1 MNTNTAKYNLVKI
14 SVFTLIFFLNQ
25 TLANKIEIFNV
36 APNFVFAI
44 VLSASLCE
52 NNQANIYYSL
62 AFGLLFDFFNSKIL
76 CIHGILFLLIPF
88 FLSEIYHTYF
98 ENMISVQTLLA
109 VVGCLTYSLLFAVFF
124 GLRDAGFITI
134 FLRISIVEFLYNSLI
149 AVITIFIYRKVL
161 TVRRSAWR
169 VR

>member
-1 MNTNTAKYNLVKI
+1 MNTGTAKYNLVKT
-14 SVFTLIFFLNQ
+14 SVFILIFFLNQ
-25 TLANKIEIFNV
+25 TLANKIEILNV
-36 APNFVFAI
+36 APNFIFAV
-44 VLSASLCE
+44 VLCASLSE

-76 CIHGILFLLIPF
+76 CIYGILFLLIPF

-109 VVGCLTYSLLFAVFF
+109 VVGCMAYSLLFAIFF
-124 GLRDAGFITI
+124 GLRDAGFLTI
-134 FLRISIVEFLYNSLI
+134 LVRISIVEFLYNSFI
-149 AVITIFIYRKVL
+149 AVVTLFVYRKIL
-161 TVRRSAWR
+161 SVRKSAWR